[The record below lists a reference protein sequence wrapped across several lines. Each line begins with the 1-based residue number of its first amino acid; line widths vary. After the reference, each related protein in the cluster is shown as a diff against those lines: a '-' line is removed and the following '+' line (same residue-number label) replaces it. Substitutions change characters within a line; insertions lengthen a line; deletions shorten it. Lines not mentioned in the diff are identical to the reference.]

1 MNSTVTHSLC
11 GARWRYQGFVL
22 IAAMVALGVLPV
34 GADDTVTITPKPQ
47 TQGLVRNPAMGWM
60 LYLETGG
67 DSFKPAENF
76 WDAAEPYVGEA
87 SILYIR
93 ASWSLFEPQEGHY
106 AWKEDANFQAL
117 VAGAQQRHLKL
128 AFRVVANS
136 KDCSAP
142 ATPLWVQAAGAQGYT
157 EKGQGGRDLWTP
169 TITDLVFRR
178 KLENFIKAFAQEF
191 DDPSRVDFI
200 DGCGLGWWGEMDH
213 LNIPSTE
220 CPQTLK
226 WICETY
232 SHSFHHVLLGIQ
244 INSELSQWGALDNI
258 PLDDYGYVAR
268 RDGLGSSWLSEHD
281 REKLSS
287 IYPQIPFYGESC
299 YFSLDSWDIWKKD
312 RRHFETIHDVLQA
325 TFDDAM
331 TYHANTLDLRAP
343 HDAALWNKEAPD
355 LVTSFITNAG
365 YRLAPATIQYP
376 AQFAADQPFTIQYT
390 WRNLGNGVM
399 PNDNPRWGKRYR
411 VGFALLNV
419 DSKKPVATAID
430 PSADPGLWVSGQDWP
445 NTFKAKFTPAP
456 VAGHYLLALAIV
468 NTENRNEPEIQI
480 AAEDL
485 KQSNG
490 WSLLGDVQVKAA
502 ETASAPS
509 SP

>member
-1 MNSTVTHSLC
+1 MRPIRMSERPAFSIS
-11 GARWRYQGFVL
+11 A
-22 IAAMVALGVLPV
+22 PV
-34 GADDTVTITPKPQ
+34 GP
-47 TQGLVRNPAMGWM
+47 
-60 LYLETGG
+60 
-67 DSFKPAENF
+67 
-76 WDAAEPYVGEA
+76 
-87 SILYIR
+87 
-93 ASWSLFEPQEGHY
+93 LFEPQEGHY

-117 VAGAQQRHLKL
+117 VAGRSQQ
-128 AFRVVANS
+128 
-136 KDCSAP
+136 DCSAP

-169 TITDLVFRR
+169 TITDLVFRQ
-178 KLENFIKAFAQEF
+178 KLENFVKAFAQEF

-232 SHSFHHVLLGIQ
+232 GHSFHHVLLGIQ

-258 PLDDYGYVAR
+258 PLNDYGYVAR

-355 LVTSFITNAG
+355 LVTSFIANAG
-365 YRLAPATIQYP
+365 YRLAPTTIQYP
-376 AQFAADQPFTIQYT
+376 AQFAVNQPFTIQYA
-390 WRNLGNGVM
+390 WRNLGSGVM
-399 PNDNPRWGKRYR
+399 PNDNLRWGKKYR

-430 PSADPGLWVSGQDWP
+430 PSAESRPLGQRPGLAEHVQGQIHSRSDRGALPSGTGDRQHGERQ
-445 NTFKAKFTPAP
+445 PARDS
-456 VAGHYLLALAIV
+456 
-468 NTENRNEPEIQI
+468 NRR
-480 AAEDL
+480 
-485 KQSNG
+485 G
-490 WSLLGDVQVKAA
+490 G
-502 ETASAPS
+502 PS
-509 SP
+509 SKAMAGACWATFRLRRRRRPARHRRPDSGLRWGQRLQIPVRAPTNRHAGWTAPRHGRNRPRPERHRRPGAWWYHSR